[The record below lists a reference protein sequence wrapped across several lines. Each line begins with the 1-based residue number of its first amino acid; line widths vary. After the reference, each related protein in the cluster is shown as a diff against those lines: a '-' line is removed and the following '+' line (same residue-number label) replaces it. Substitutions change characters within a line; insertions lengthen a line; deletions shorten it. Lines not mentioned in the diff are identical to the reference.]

1 MSDYVYDPSK
11 MEALHAILNDED
23 GDYGYSVKWQT
34 KHVKVEGEAFK
45 WEDIEDPKHDT
56 FEYDGISFWWYHA
69 ENIKHPDTPV
79 LVASW
84 SVQKREDD
92 FDEYEEE
99 IDADIESII
108 DLIKSTG
115 TGHYYER

>member
-11 MEALHAILNDED
+11 MEALYTILNDED

-45 WEDIEDPKHDT
+45 WEDIEDPTHDT

-108 DLIKSTG
+108 DLIKSTE

>member
-1 MSDYVYDPSK
+1 
-11 MEALHAILNDED
+11 
-23 GDYGYSVKWQT
+23 
-34 KHVKVEGEAFK
+34 
-45 WEDIEDPKHDT
+45 
-56 FEYDGISFWWYHA
+56 
-69 ENIKHPDTPV
+69 V

-108 DLIKSTG
+108 DLIKSTD
-115 TGHYYER
+115 TGHYYE

>member
-11 MEALHAILNDED
+11 MEALFNILNDED
-23 GDYGYSVKWQT
+23 GDYGYSVRWAT
-34 KHVKVEGEAFK
+34 KYVKIEGEAFK
-45 WEDIEDPKHDT
+45 WENIEDPTHDT
-56 FEYDGISFWWYHA
+56 FECDGISFWWYHA
-69 ENIKHPDTPV
+69 KNKDAQHPV

-99 IDADIESII
+99 IDADVESII
-108 DLIKSTG
+108 NLIKSTE
-115 TGHYYER
+115 TGDYYE

>member
-1 MSDYVYDPSK
+1 
-11 MEALHAILNDED
+11 MEAIFAELTNED
-23 GDYGYSVKWQT
+23 GEYGYSVNWST
-34 KHVKVEGEAFK
+34 NYVKNEITGKLEH
-45 WEDIEDPKHDT
+45 IEDPKHDT
-56 FEYDGISFWWYHA
+56 FEYDGISFWWYHP

-99 IDADIESII
+99 IDADVESII
-108 DLIKSTG
+108 DLIKSTE

>member
-11 MEALHAILNDED
+11 MEALYAILNDED
-23 GDYGYSVKWQT
+23 GDYGYSVNWKT
-34 KHVKVEGEAFK
+34 KHVKIEGEAFK
-45 WEDIEDPKHDT
+45 WETIEDPTHDT

-69 ENIKHPDTPV
+69 KNKDAKHPV

>member
-1 MSDYVYDPSK
+1 MDNYVYDPSN
-11 MEALHAILNDED
+11 MEALFKILNDED
-23 GDYGYSVKWQT
+23 GDYGYSVKWAT
-34 KHVKVEGEAFK
+34 KHVKIEGEAFK
-45 WEDIEDPKHDT
+45 WENIEDPKHDT

-69 ENIKHPDTPV
+69 KNKDAKHPV

-99 IDADIESII
+99 IDADVESII
-108 DLIKSTG
+108 DLIKSTE